1 MSITRNEVLM
11 GRDKQYPLTPEM
23 EQNLA
28 KLLQALN
35 LFRQMYG
42 KPMIVTSGY
51 RPAAINATVAGAA
64 KKSNHQMCLAC
75 DFADPDKKLAKYCN
89 DNLYILEQCGL
100 YLESTDYTKNW
111 VHLQVVPPK
120 SGKRVFI
127 P

>member
-1 MSITRNEVLM
+1 MAINRNEVLM
-11 GRDKQYPLTPEM
+11 GREKLYPLDAKQEA
-23 EQNLA
+23 NLQQ
-28 KLLQALN
+28 LLKALN

-42 KPMIVTSGY
+42 KPMTVTSGY
-51 RPAAINATVAGAA
+51 RPAAINATVANAA

-75 DFADPDKKLAKYCN
+75 DFADSNKELAKYCM

-100 YLESTDYTKNW
+100 FLEHPDYTKNW